1 MNDIRHLVP
10 KLGLRN
16 YWYPAVRA
24 NKVGARRPMKLA
36 LLGEELC
43 LFRGTTGEVAAIR
56 TPLSTVTTACAVAAA
71 FVVLVATTW
80 KTPEYA
86 GAVYSPAWVTAPPFA
101 SATLQATCTVVG
113 DNVNC

>member
-1 MNDIRHLVP
+1 TTYSARYSGWIMGSLDAVS
-10 KLGLRN
+10 RN
-16 YWYPAVRA
+16 MTPVSAEPVTVAVSA
-24 NKVGARRPMKLA
+24 TASHAKA
-36 LLGEELC
+36 L
-43 LFRGTTGEVAAIR
+43 TGEVAAIL